1 MRKNDVAVLTVTG
14 MTAEGSG
21 VGRVDGMAVF
31 VPGAAPGDVLNVKI
45 IKVAKNYAVGRL
57 ESVITPSPDRVE
69 EDCPRSGPC
78 GGCVYRHI
86 RYEAELRVKEE
97 RVRDAMERI
106 GGLYN
111 LTINPIIGSQRV
123 ERYRNKAQ
131 LPIGIGKDGS
141 LQMGFYARHSHR
153 IIPCDQCLLQPYVFT
168 QAIQAVWEWAERYST
183 EPYNEQTGKG
193 RLRHLYLRLAE
204 ATGEV
209 MVCLVVNADSV
220 PGETNLAA
228 LLRERVPGLKSFVI
242 NTNREKTNV
251 ILGPKCRTV
260 WGQGY
265 ITDTLC
271 GLSFRISPLS
281 FYQVNHD
288 QAELLYT
295 LAGRY
300 AGLTG
305 SETVLDLY
313 CGTGTI
319 GLSMAKRAKRLVGV
333 ELVAQAVEN
342 ARENAALNGIEN
354 AEFRCADAAEA
365 AKQLKAEG
373 IRPDVVVLDPPRKG
387 CGATL
392 IDTVASMEPERV
404 VYVSCDPA
412 TLARDLALFCGKGY
426 QPRELTPVDMFPRTA
441 HVETV
446 CLLSRKAQ

>member
-1 MRKNDVAVLTVTG
+1 MRKNDVAILTVDG

-31 VPGAAPGDVLNVKI
+31 VPGAAPGDVLNIKI
-45 IKVAKNYAVGRL
+45 IKVAKNYAIGRL
-57 ESVITPSPDRVE
+57 ESVLTPSPDRVE

-86 RYEAELRVKEE
+86 RYEAELRIKEK
-97 RVRDAMERI
+97 RVCDAMERI
-106 GGLYN
+106 GGLYH
-111 LTINPIIGSQRV
+111 LTIRPIIGSKRT

-131 LPIGIGKDGS
+131 LPIGRGKDGS

-153 IIPCDQCLLQPYVFT
+153 IIPCEHCLLQPPVFT
-168 QAIQAVWEWAERYST
+168 RAMQAVREWAERYSL
-183 EPYNEQTGKG
+183 EPYDEQTGKG

-209 MVCLVVNADSV
+209 MACLVVNAGGV
-220 PGETNLAA
+220 PGEAELAA
-228 LLRERVPGLKSFVI
+228 LLRKRVPGLKSFVI
-242 NTNREKTNV
+242 NINREKTNV
-251 ILGPKCRTV
+251 ILGPMCRTV

-265 ITDTLC
+265 ITDKLC

-288 QAELLYT
+288 QAERLYT
-295 LAGRY
+295 LAGQY

-319 GLSMAKRAKRLVGV
+319 GLSMAKRAKRLIGV
-333 ELVAQAVEN
+333 ELVGQAVEN

-354 AEFRCADAAEA
+354 AQFRCADAAEA
-365 AKQLKAEG
+365 AEQLKAEG

-387 CGATL
+387 CGASL
-392 IDTVASMEPERV
+392 IDIVASMQPDRV

-412 TLARDLALFCGKGY
+412 TLARDLVLFREQGY
-426 QPRELTPVDMFPRTA
+426 EPRELTPVDMFPRTA
-441 HVETV
+441 HVESV
-446 CLLSRKAQ
+446 VLMSRIEK

>member
-1 MRKNDVAVLTVTG
+1 MRKNDMVSLAIDG
-14 MTAEGSG
+14 MTAEGNG
-21 VGRVDGMAVF
+21 VGRVEGMAVF
-31 VPGAAPGDVLNVKI
+31 VPGAAPGDVLRVKI
-45 IKVAKNYAVGRL
+45 IKVAKKYAIGRL
-57 ESVITPSPDRVE
+57 EEVLVPSPDRVK
-69 EDCPRSGPC
+69 EDCPCSGPC

-86 RYEAELRVKEE
+86 RYEAELRIKEG

-111 LTINPIIGSQRV
+111 LAIQPIIGSPRTEQ
-123 ERYRNKAQ
+123 YRNKAQ
-131 LPIGIGKDGS
+131 IPIGWGKDGR

-153 IIPCDQCLLQPYVFT
+153 LIPCEHCLLQPPVFT
-168 QAIQAVWEWAERYST
+168 RAVQAVQEWAGRYSIQ
-183 EPYNEQTGKG
+183 PYEEQTGKG

-209 MVCLVVNADSV
+209 MVCLVVNADGV
-220 PGETNLAA
+220 PGEGELAS
-228 LLRERVPGLKSFVI
+228 LLRERVPGLKSLVI

-251 ILGPKCRTV
+251 ILGPTCRTV
-260 WGQGY
+260 WGQSY

-288 QAELLYT
+288 QAERLYT
-295 LAGRY
+295 LAGEY

-319 GLSMAKRAKRLVGV
+319 GLSMAKRAKRLIGV
-333 ELVAQAVEN
+333 ELVGQAVEN
-342 ARENAALNGIEN
+342 AGANAAINGIQN
-354 AEFRCADAAEA
+354 AQFRCADAAEA
-365 AKQLKAEG
+365 AAQLKEEG

-387 CGATL
+387 CGSSL
-392 IDTVASMEPERV
+392 IDTVASMGPDRV

-412 TLARDLALFCGKGY
+412 TLARDLALFQKQGY
-426 QPRELTPVDMFPRTA
+426 EPQRLTPLDIFPRTA

-446 CLLSRKAQ
+446 VMLSR